1 MPAMLGHWFSDRRT
15 PAPVQRDEH
24 TAEVLVDARVLVDR
38 GWLQGAWYV
47 LESPNGRRHV
57 VLPGSFMPR
66 REATVVGSCLV
77 GAVIEAARTLGRERD
92 AVGPTIDALWEAL
105 LKAEGRPSDDDRRT
119 PSLWTRRVRV
129 RELTRW
135 NDHHDRTQDDVLRLL
150 DLAIHRADDGARSA
164 IPDDL
169 PPDPWAGGTEI
180 PAPSSPDPV
189 LEDEPYL
196 IRT

>member
-1 MPAMLGHWFSDRRT
+1 MPAFLGHWISDGRT
-15 PAPVQRDEH
+15 PASVQRDAH
-24 TAEVLVDARVLVDR
+24 TADVLVAARALVDR
-38 GWLQGAWYV
+38 GWVQGAWYV

-77 GAVIEAARTLGRERD
+77 GAVIEAARARGRERD
-92 AVGPTIDALWEAL
+92 AVGPAIDALWEAL
-105 LKAEGRPSDDDRRT
+105 LHAEGRPSDDDRPTR
-119 PSLWTRRVRV
+119 SAWTRRVRV

-135 NDHHDRTQDDVLRLL
+135 NDHQDRTQDDVLRLL
-150 DLAIHRADDGARSA
+150 DLAIDRADDGTGSA
-164 IPDDL
+164 VPDDL
-169 PPDPWAGGTEI
+169 PPDPWAGGIEI

-189 LEDEPYL
+189 PEDEPYL